1 MKKTFSFH
9 PYLLAI
15 FPILFLYSH
24 NIGQLSMVSFYEV
37 LIPAAIML
45 GFTAIAVVVLW
56 LIFKRNSS
64 KAGIVVSIFLVLFF
78 SYGRIYEIIVGFR
91 IGGFI
96 IGGHRYLLALWL
108 IIFIV
113 GTFFTLRTKIN
124 LHSLISILNVIA
136 VILVLFSLVNIGI
149 YKFRTRDLRQDI
161 SPAPQEE
168 EAAAVRD
175 PGELPDIYYIIMDG
189 YAGSSSL
196 EEFYDYDNHE
206 FIDFLTG
213 KGFFVAS
220 ESRCNYPW
228 SYLSLASS
236 LNMEYIDFL
245 SEDAGIDSDDRTLP
259 YNMITNNKV
268 WKFLDSMGYQF
279 VHFNSSGWGPTDKN
293 SNADISIRANRFN
306 EFYISLIQTTMLKPL
321 EEYIITD
328 TGIQKVL
335 YSFSNLGK
343 VNQIDGPKYI
353 FAHIMTPHPPFF
365 FDADGGLVPEA
376 EYKLS
381 AYWDREKY
389 LDQLIFV
396 NSKLETLI
404 DEILSGS
411 KVPPVIIIQGDHG
424 ARSTLGE
431 PHSDRED
438 PANIGW
444 QYPTA
449 EMLREST
456 FILNAYYLP
465 DGGSSFLYDC
475 ISPVNTFR
483 LVFNTYFDQDYELLE
498 DRSYYSSYWQPYNF
512 YDVTEIKD
520 YSEQP

>member
-1 MKKTFSFH
+1 MKRTFSFH
-9 PYLLAI
+9 PFLLAI

-24 NIGQLSMVSFYEV
+24 NIKQLSMIRFYEV
-37 LIPAAIML
+37 LIPVAIML
-45 GFTAIAVVVLW
+45 GFTAIAIVVLW
-56 LIFKRNSS
+56 LIFKKNSN

-78 SYGRIYEIIVGFR
+78 SYGRIYELIVGFS

-108 IIFIV
+108 IIFII

-136 VILVLFSLVNIGI
+136 VILLLFSLVNIGI
-149 YKFRTRDLRQDI
+149 YKFRTRNLQQDI
-161 SPAPQEE
+161 SPATQEE
-168 EAAAVRD
+168 EAAAVTD
-175 PGELPDIYYIIMDG
+175 PGELPDIYYIILDG
-189 YAGSSSL
+189 YAGAASL
-196 EEFYDYDNHE
+196 EEFYNYDNHE
-206 FIDFLTG
+206 FIDFLTE
-213 KGFFVAS
+213 KGFFIAS
-220 ESRCNYPW
+220 KSRCNYPW

-236 LNMEYIDFL
+236 LNMEYIGFL
-245 SEDAGIDSDDRTLP
+245 SEDIGIDSDDRTLP
-259 YNMITNNKV
+259 YNMIINNKV

-279 VHFNSSGWGPTDKN
+279 VHFDSSGWGPTDKN
-293 SNADISIRANRFN
+293 INADISIRVNRFN

-321 EEYIITD
+321 EKYIITD

-335 YSFSNLGK
+335 YSFSNLGR

-365 FDADGGLVPEA
+365 FDADGGLIPEA

-389 LDQLIFV
+389 LDQLIYV
-396 NSKLETLI
+396 NSRIETLVE
-404 DEILSGS
+404 EILSGS

-424 ARSTLGE
+424 ARSTLGD
-431 PHSDRED
+431 PHGDRKD

-449 EMLREST
+449 SMLREST
-456 FILNAYYLP
+456 FILNAYYMP
-465 DGGSSFLYDC
+465 DGGISLLYDD

-483 LVFNTYFDQDYELLE
+483 LIFNAYFDQDYELLE
-498 DRSYYSSYWQPYNF
+498 DRSYYSPYWLPYDF

-520 YSEQP
+520 YAKQP

>member
-1 MKKTFSFH
+1 MKRTLSFH
-9 PYLLAI
+9 PFLLAI

-24 NIGQLSMVSFYEV
+24 NINQLSMIRFYEV

-45 GFTAIAVVVLW
+45 GFTAIAIIVLW
-56 LIFKRNSS
+56 LIFKKNSN

-78 SYGRIYEIIVGFR
+78 SYGRIYELIVGFS

-108 IIFIV
+108 IIFII

-124 LHSLISILNVIA
+124 LHNLISILNVIA
-136 VILVLFSLVNIGI
+136 VILILFPLINIGI
-149 YKFRTRDLRQDI
+149 YKFRARDIQQDI
-161 SPAPQEE
+161 VTAAQEE
-168 EAAAVRD
+168 ETSTITD
-175 PGELPDIYYIIMDG
+175 PDKLPDIYYIILDG
-189 YAGSSSL
+189 YAGASSL

-213 KGFFVAS
+213 KGFFFS
-220 ESRCNYPW
+220 FQSRCNYPW
-228 SYLSLASS
+228 TYLSLASS
-236 LNMEYIDFL
+236 LSLDYIGFM
-245 SEDAGIDSDDRTLP
+245 SEDPGRDSDDRTLP
-259 YNMITNNKV
+259 YDMITNNEV
-268 WKFLDSMGYQF
+268 WKFLDSIGYQF
-279 VHFNSSGWGPTDKN
+279 VHFDSSSWGPTDKN
-293 SNADISIRANRFN
+293 RNADVSIRVNRFN

-321 EEYIITD
+321 EKYIITD

-335 YSFSNLGK
+335 YSFSNLGR

-396 NSKLETLI
+396 NSKLEILI
-404 DEILSGS
+404 EEILSGS
-411 KVPPVIIIQGDHG
+411 KIPPVIIIQGDHG
-424 ARSTLGE
+424 GRSTLGE
-431 PHSDRED
+431 PHGG
-438 PANIGW
+438 GW
-444 QYPTA
+444 RYPSA
-449 EMLREST
+449 SVLREST

-465 DGGSSFLYDC
+465 DGGDSLLYDS

-483 LVFNTYFDQDYELLE
+483 VVFNAYFNQDYELLE
-498 DRSYYSSYWQPYNF
+498 DRSYYSPYKRPYDF

-520 YSEQP
+520 YTEQP